1 MNASD
6 ARNKKSIQEE
16 LTDVV
21 MSRSMNAMGSVKGQ
35 RRLIIMDEVDGMGGS
50 DRGGVAELIKV
61 IKNSKTPIICICNDR
76 QSTKIRSLANSCYD
90 LRVKR
95 PTKTQ
100 IANRLIG
107 IARAE
112 GLRVEQNAAEMLVE
126 QTGND
131 IRQVVNA
138 MQMWRAQ
145 SDSMTFMDVKTNGQ
159 RIEKDK
165 MLRNSPFDACG
176 MILGGGQKESFD
188 DRFNSFFIDY
198 SLVPLLVQQNYIDS
212 SKNGIFKSP
221 GLSDVD
227 RLEQLAAVCALFCGI
242 VLFCSNYIISLVCR
256 QRTRCAT
263 WI

>member
-6 ARNKKSIQEE
+6 TRNKKSIQEE

-21 MSRSMNAMGSVKGQ
+21 QSRALGSSGQVKSEK
-35 RRLIIMDEVDGMGGS
+35 RLIIMDEVDGMGGS
-50 DRGGVAELIKV
+50 DRGGMAELIKV

-100 IANRLIG
+100 IATRLIS
-107 IARAE
+107 IAREE
-112 GLRVEQNAAEMLVE
+112 GLRVEPNAVEMLVE

-138 MQMWRAQ
+138 LQMWRAQ
-145 SDSMTFMDVKTNGQ
+145 SNSMTYMDVKQNGR

-165 MLRNSPFDACG
+165 MLRNSAFDACG
-176 MILGGGQKESFD
+176 MILSGNRESLD
-188 DRFNSFFIDY
+188 DRYNCFFIDY
-198 SLVPLLVQQNYIDS
+198 SLVPLLVQQNYIECA
-212 SKNGIFKSP
+212 KNGIYKRP
-221 GLSDVD
+221 GLSDVQ
-227 RLEQLAAVCALFCGI
+227 RLEQLSEVH
-242 VLFCSNYIISLVCR
+242 
-256 QRTRCAT
+256 
-263 WI
+263 